1 PSVFTASNAAIWLI
15 CTGWQHGYEGTRMP
29 TIEDTIIF
37 ATEAHR
43 GQVDKAGVPYILHPL
58 RMMCR
63 QQNDTERIIA
73 LLHDVIEDT
82 DYTFDDLRRMGYE
95 EEIIEAVDCLTRR
108 DDETYE
114 AFIQRIKTNP
124 LARRVKLADLQDN
137 MDLRRIRLLQ
147 EHDLERL
154 QRYQNAWYELT
165 KEE

>member
-1 PSVFTASNAAIWLI
+1 
-15 CTGWQHGYEGTRMP
+15 MP

-58 RMMCR
+58 RMMCS

-165 KEE
+165 KDE

>member
-1 PSVFTASNAAIWLI
+1 
-15 CTGWQHGYEGTRMP
+15 MP

-165 KEE
+165 KDE

>member
-1 PSVFTASNAAIWLI
+1 
-15 CTGWQHGYEGTRMP
+15 MP

>member
-1 PSVFTASNAAIWLI
+1 
-15 CTGWQHGYEGTRMP
+15 
-29 TIEDTIIF
+29 
-37 ATEAHR
+37 
-43 GQVDKAGVPYILHPL
+43 
-58 RMMCR
+58 
-63 QQNDTERIIA
+63 
-73 LLHDVIEDT
+73 
-82 DYTFDDLRRMGYE
+82 MGYE